1 MKLTVIDSHT
11 PQTLTKRYR
20 LTEHGL
26 EKETVASMTRGRAE
40 VVEVPDLAALA
51 ALLESLKHNQA
62 LCFGVPV
69 ESPVTLVTKAEYL
82 KAGEPQGML
91 PRSVEAFSWP
101 SGAGVLVLDHDAHSD
116 AGLARDELL
125 SKLREAV
132 PGLAHAGCV
141 WWPSSSSHIT
151 NAETGEDLTG
161 LRGQRIYIGVQDA
174 ADIPRA
180 GRAIVTALWAAGMGH
195 IEVGCAGQMLER
207 TLIDASV
214 WQTNRLDFA
223 AGARCDAP
231 LSQERGRPV
240 VMEGPLLDTRAA
252 IPDPTPDQESLA
264 AMNRR
269 KARQDVQADADLERE
284 QYIEARSA
292 EIAGEGASAE
302 ALEQARDV
310 VKRAVSGA
318 VLAGDFPVTVQ
329 GGGGALAVVTVGDLL
344 DAPAQYHGA
353 LTLDPIEPEYDGRKV
368 VGKLYLMGSRPMLY
382 SFAHGGR
389 TFKLLRQPARV
400 ELVKGRTHDAV
411 LQTLDLLRELP
422 DVFDFGGQLALV
434 NAGKVWCLDEHG
446 LTHYLGGVF
455 QYWRWAQTPTGG
467 MYEVLED
474 PPARLVK
481 ALLSLGEARRL
492 KRLEAVITAPTL
504 RLDGSVLSRPGYD
517 AQTGLLLDM
526 SADEVAP
533 VPVAPTMDQAQAAL
547 AQLMHPFQSFPFDD
561 ALSRSVL
568 LSALLTACLRPVL
581 PTAPA
586 HGFDAPVQGSGK
598 TLLALCVGALA
609 DQSRPTVWP
618 HTANRSQGR
627 SDDEETRKRVFTA
640 LRSGSRVL
648 VWDNVVGV
656 FDSAALAA
664 ALTSETF
671 TDRVLGKSEAPTVP
685 NKALFL
691 LTGNNLCLAG
701 DMPRRVLSCRINP
714 QSERPF
720 AREFDLDPLAYTQT
734 HRQRMVAAALTL
746 VRGWLTSGAGK
757 AAGRMASFEQWD
769 DMVRQTVAWV
779 AGWVAGG
786 AFVDVMKAV
795 DDAQGSDP
803 EQEAL
808 YELLVAIRSLF
819 ASRAFTAKELL
830 QSINDGF
837 RADTE
842 LVREAL
848 ADIAGGDVPRTAK
861 SMGRLLRFR
870 HDRLVHG
877 LVLRKAGAD
886 AGNVQRWRVEQ
897 KADNKAETA
906 GFEGFAGFNCYS
918 TRAAV
923 TDAATT
929 YRQPEIKP
937 VNAPNPGRW

>member
-1 MKLTVIDSHT
+1 MKLTVIDSHH

-20 LTEHGL
+20 LTTDGL
-26 EKETVASMTRGRAE
+26 KKETVASMTRGRAE
-40 VVEVPDLAALA
+40 VVELPDLAAFA
-51 ALLESLKHNQA
+51 ALLESLRHNQA
-62 LCFGVPV
+62 LCFGVPA
-69 ESPVTLVTKAEYL
+69 ESPVTLVTKEEYR

-91 PRSVEAFSWP
+91 PRSVDAFSWP
-101 SGAGVLVLDHDAHSD
+101 SGAGVLVLDHDAHAD

-132 PGLAHAGCV
+132 PGLADAGCV
-141 WWPSSSSHIT
+141 WWPSSSSHIAH
-151 NAETGEDLTG
+151 AETGEDLTG
-161 LRGQRIYIGVQDA
+161 LRGQRVYIGVQDA

-180 GRAIVTALWAAGMGH
+180 GKAIVTALWAAGLGH

-223 AGARCDAP
+223 AGAQCDAP
-231 LSQERGRPV
+231 LRQERGRPV

-252 IPDPTPDQESLA
+252 IPDPSPEQEALA
-264 AMNRR
+264 AMNRK
-269 KARQDVQADADLERE
+269 KARQDVQADADLMRDL
-284 QYIEARSA
+284 YIDARAA
-292 EIAGEGASAE
+292 EIAGDGASDE
-302 ALEQARDV
+302 GLEQARNV

-329 GGGGALAVVTVGDLL
+329 GADGVLAVVTVGQLL
-344 DAPAQYHGA
+344 DAPAQYHGS
-353 LTLDPIEPEYDGRKV
+353 LTLDPIEPDYEGRKV
-368 VGKLYLMGSRPMLY
+368 VGKLYLMGSRPTLY

-389 TFKLLRQPARV
+389 TFKLLRQPSRV
-400 ELVKGRTHDAV
+400 ELLKGRTHDAV
-411 LQTLDLLRELP
+411 LQTVDLLRELP

-434 NAGKVWCLDEHG
+434 NDGKVWCLDEHG

-455 QYWRWAQTPTGG
+455 QYWRWAQTPSGG
-467 MYEVLED
+467 VYEVLED

-481 ALLSLGEARRL
+481 ALLSLGDARRL

-504 RLDGSVLSRPGYD
+504 RLDGSVLARPGYD

-526 SADEVAP
+526 SADEVVP
-533 VPVAPTMDQAQAAL
+533 VPVAPTTDQVQAAL

-609 DQSRPTVWP
+609 DKSRPTVWP

-720 AREFDLDPLAYTQT
+720 AREFDLDPLAYTQA
-734 HRQRMVAAALTL
+734 HRQRMVSAALTL

-757 AAGRMASFEQWD
+757 APGRMASFEQWD
-769 DMVRQTVAWV
+769 DLVRQTVAWV
-779 AGWVAGG
+779 AGWAGSG
-786 AFVDVMKAV
+786 AFADVMKAV
-795 DDAQGSDP
+795 DDAQGADP
-803 EQEAL
+803 EQDAL
-808 YELLVAIRSLF
+808 HELLVAIWAVY

-842 LVREAL
+842 PVREAL

-861 SMGRLLRFR
+861 SLGRLLRFR
-870 HDRLVHG
+870 HDRLVRG
-877 LVLRKAGAD
+877 LALRKAGSD
-886 AGNVQRWRVEQ
+886 AGNVQRWRIEQ
-897 KADNKAETA
+897 KKDSKADDP

-923 TDAATT
+923 TDATTT
-929 YRQPEIKP
+929 YKHPETKP
-937 VNAPNPGRW
+937 VNAPNPGGW